1 MPYFMKKARE
11 PISSYTHFCGAILF
25 GVGAILLFLKA
36 FAGGE
41 TDKRTLFSLLAFGCS
56 ITALYSASA
65 IYHFS
70 NRAPKVIYHLRKL
83 DHSMIYILIA
93 GTYTPILLTYLEPPK
108 GAAFTAVMWIIAA
121 AGIVMKLCWFH
132 APRWLTTSLYLL
144 MGWAILA
151 DVSIFSH
158 MSTGALWLLVLG
170 GVCYTIGGVV
180 YGLKKPNLSV
190 KIGFHELF
198 HLFVLG
204 GSLFHY
210 LLVLFYIA

>member
-41 TDKRTLFSLLAFGCS
+41 TDKHTLFSLLAFGCS

-70 NRAPKVIYHLRKL
+70 NRAPKFIYHLRKL

-132 APRWLTTSLYLL
+132 APRWLHHFFIFADGLGHPGRCINLFPYEYRRFVGCSY
-144 MGWAILA
+144 WA
-151 DVSIFSH
+151 V
-158 MSTGALWLLVLG
+158 
-170 GVCYTIGGVV
+170 
-180 YGLKKPNLSV
+180 
-190 KIGFHELF
+190 
-198 HLFVLG
+198 FVIP
-204 GSLFHY
+204 S
-210 LLVLFYIA
+210 AA

>member
-1 MPYFMKKARE
+1 MSN
-11 PISSYTHFCGAILF
+11 ISGFSP
-25 GVGAILLFLKA
+25 GVSLTKTTSLHKRCSDRNGPVK
-36 FAGGE
+36 GG
-41 TDKRTLFSLLAFGCS
+41 
-56 ITALYSASA
+56 ITS
-65 IYHFS
+65 
-70 NRAPKVIYHLRKL
+70 
-83 DHSMIYILIA
+83 
-93 GTYTPILLTYLEPPK
+93 YTPILLTYLEPPK

-158 MSTGALWLLVLG
+158 MSIGALWLLVLG
-170 GVCYTIGGVV
+170 GVCYTIGGVI

>member
-11 PISSYTHFCGAILF
+11 PIRSYTHFLGAILF
-25 GVGAILLFLKA
+25 GSGAILLFLKA
-36 FAGGE
+36 LAGG
-41 TDKRTLFSLLAFGCS
+41 DASGRTLLSLLAFGCS

-70 NRAPKVIYHLRKL
+70 NRAPKVIHHLRKL
-83 DHSMIYILIA
+83 DHSMIYVLIA
-93 GTYTPILLTYLEPPK
+93 GTYTPILLTYLDPPK
-108 GAAFTAVMWIIAA
+108 GTAFTAAMWIIAA
-121 AGIVMKLCWFH
+121 AGILMKLFWFH
-132 APRWLTTSLYLL
+132 APRWLSTSLYLL

-151 DVSIFSH
+151 DVSIFSR
-158 MSTGALWLLVLG
+158 MSSGALWLLVLG
-170 GVCYTIGGVV
+170 GICYTAGGVI
-180 YGLKKPNLSV
+180 YGIKKPNISTKL
-190 KIGFHELF
+190 GFHELF

>member
-1 MPYFMKKARE
+1 MHLRGDSMPYFMKKARE

-70 NRAPKVIYHLRKL
+70 NRAPKFIYHLRKL

-93 GTYTPILLTYLEPPK
+93 GT
-108 GAAFTAVMWIIAA
+108 
-121 AGIVMKLCWFH
+121 
-132 APRWLTTSLYLL
+132 
-144 MGWAILA
+144 
-151 DVSIFSH
+151 
-158 MSTGALWLLVLG
+158 
-170 GVCYTIGGVV
+170 
-180 YGLKKPNLSV
+180 
-190 KIGFHELF
+190 
-198 HLFVLG
+198 
-204 GSLFHY
+204 
-210 LLVLFYIA
+210 